1 MNFLLFS
8 WFPGFLSKS
17 LFFSAF
23 LFSVSLCLCGSFLQ
37 DRLGLEDLFN
47 EPADL
52 VDLLWAL
59 EADHERVHAAQA

>member
-1 MNFLLFS
+1 MICLLLS

-37 DRLGLEDLFN
+37 DLLGLEDLFN
-47 EPADL
+47 EPANFI
-52 VDLLWAL
+52 DLLRAL
-59 EADHERVHAAQA
+59 EADHEGIDAAQA